1 MQKQR
6 LQEVGL
12 QAVKMWAL
20 ARNQQIEKCL
30 LSTLQ
35 NQQLQ
40 EAVEAG
46 LRAVNLWAVRR
57 KRVGQFS
64 GGMKRRLSVAVSFI
78 GDPRVVYLD
87 ECSTVSRLLKS
98 PGSKM

>member
-1 MQKQR
+1 MCLVRQ
-6 LQEVGL
+6 LQN
-12 QAVKMWAL
+12 APMHT
-20 ARNQQIEKCL
+20 
-30 LSTLQ
+30 SYTLQ
-35 NQQLQ
+35 TTSPFCALQKKGLQ

-64 GGMKRRLSVAVSFI
+64 GGMKRRLSVAISFI

-87 ECSTVSRLLKS
+87 ECSTVGMLLIYKQINLI
-98 PGSKM
+98 KYI